1 MSNTEQS
8 VILPAAAIVNPLDK
22 QAYLID
28 SRLNRMRT
36 ATMVEVMECSNSGG
50 VSQVGTVTV
59 RILVKSITGDGS
71 MYSSGEVYSVPY
83 TRVQG
88 GSNAIIIDP
97 DVGDIG
103 ICVFADRDISKV
115 KANLAESGPGSG
127 RKYSLAD
134 ALYVGGV
141 LNKAPAQYIQFT
153 QDGITITSPQLVTI
167 NAKSQ
172 FNDDVYVNGSI
183 TATSEVTGNGIA
195 LSTHVHGGVES
206 GSSQTT
212 KPE

>member
-1 MSNTEQS
+1 MSSQS
-8 VILPAAAIVNPLDK
+8 IVLPAAVSVNEWDRA
-22 QAYLID
+22 AYIAD
-28 SRLNRMRT
+28 SRLNKART
-36 ATMVEVMECSNSGG
+36 ATLVEVLACSNDGG
-50 VSQVGTVTV
+50 VSAVGTVTV
-59 RILVKSITGDGS
+59 KILVKAIAGGGV
-71 MYSSGEVYSVPY
+71 MYSSGEVYNVPY

-97 DVGDIG
+97 EVGDIG

-115 KANLAESGPGSG
+115 KETKAEAGPGSG
-127 RKYSLAD
+127 RKYHISD

-141 LNKAPAQYIQFT
+141 LNKVPTQYIQFT
-153 QDGITITSPQLVTI
+153 QDGITITSTQVVTI

-172 FNDDVYVNGSI
+172 FNGDMTVDGSV
-183 TATSEVTGNGIA
+183 TASGEVTGNGIA
-195 LSTHVHGGVES
+195 LSTHVHGGVQS